1 MTGSEPLQRSAARA
15 ATSSHRASAWAALR
29 VLGSTAESRLVGF
42 TAFVMG
48 MALVTFPAAAGVI
61 MGTRDY
67 SLSGIQ
73 YGDLVLPELGAAI
86 LAALTGFGL
95 ARRHPTRFAYRV
107 GVSFSLLSMVL
118 LLATAPVESR
128 HSLTFPILLA
138 AGTCLGAGFGL
149 AVPVLMAYARFLH
162 ATNEDSS
169 VLVLNALLAL
179 GAIIAPAIAV
189 GFARL
194 DWWWGL
200 PVFVGVAHVS
210 QLLLS
215 GRLPTY
221 AGASRRHAAQSRKRT
236 LRFLLY
242 AVFAMLYAISA
253 AIIVVWCQLKVAS
266 QPATAVPAQLT
277 AAVRPAGDPHALS
290 TSLAL
295 AALWG
300 GLLVTARVI
309 YAAADRWLA
318 GPWRIACYFVP
329 IIVLGALIAT
339 GVVDSFHELAVIAV
353 FGLAVVGCAA
363 LLPLRMSFN
372 HWDVV
377 AITAALAGGMAAY
390 QLAYG
395 FMADGLRPSPGAG
408 PGVGPIFAIAG
419 AVGILM
425 AILSVAAIRHRPA
438 GLPAA
443 TPPTGRAR

>member
-1 MTGSEPLQRSAARA
+1 MRSLSPRSRLGAIGPWEAVR
-15 ATSSHRASAWAALR
+15 R
-29 VLGSTAESRLVGF
+29 LGSTAESRLVGF

-67 SLSGIQ
+67 SLSGVQ
-73 YGDLVLPELGAAI
+73 YGELVLPELVTAI

-95 ARRHPTRFAYRV
+95 ARRHPTRLAYRF

-138 AGTCLGAGFGL
+138 AGACLGAGFGL

-162 ATNEDSS
+162 ATNEDPS

-200 PVFVGVAHVS
+200 PVVVGVAHAI

-215 GRLPTY
+215 GHLPTY
-221 AGASRRHAAQSRKRT
+221 AGASRGHGAKSSKRT

-253 AIIVVWCQLKVAS
+253 AIIVVWCQLHVEGS
-266 QPATAVPAQLT
+266 PPTANPAQLT
-277 AAVRPAGDPHALS
+277 AAIRPAGDPHALS

-300 GLLVTARVI
+300 GLLVTGRVI

-318 GPWRIACYFVP
+318 GPWRVVCYFVP
-329 IIVLGALIAT
+329 IAVLGALIAA
-339 GVVDSFHELAVIAV
+339 GVIDSIHELAVIAV
-353 FGLAVVGCAA
+353 FGLAIVGCSA
-363 LLPLRMSFN
+363 LLPLHMSFN

-395 FMADGLRPSPGAG
+395 FMVDGLRPSPGAG

-419 AVGILM
+419 AVGVLM
-425 AILSVAAIRHRPA
+425 AMLAIAAIRHRPT
-438 GLPAA
+438 GPAEA
-443 TPPTGRAR
+443 KAPGRASFPGD